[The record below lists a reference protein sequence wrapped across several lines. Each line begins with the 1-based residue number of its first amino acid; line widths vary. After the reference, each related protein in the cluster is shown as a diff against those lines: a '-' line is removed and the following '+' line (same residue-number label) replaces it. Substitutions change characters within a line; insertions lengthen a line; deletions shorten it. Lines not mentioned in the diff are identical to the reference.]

1 VPGTTTII
9 RARVAHT
16 PRDPFAGEEALEAFD
31 DGALAF
37 AAGGAIEAVGAWP
50 DVRRAHPDAAVE
62 DRRDCFLLP
71 GFVDTHV
78 HYPQVAVIG
87 AMGLELLDWLRQR
100 TLPEEARMADLGHA
114 GATARRFVRGLAANG
129 TTTALVFGAHFPG
142 AQGLLFEAAEE
153 RGLRIAS
160 GLVVSDRRLRPDLEV
175 TPEVAYEESRALIE
189 RWHGRGRLR
198 YAVTPRFSVSCSEA
212 MLDAC
217 GALLD
222 VRPGLLLTT
231 HVNEH
236 PREIA
241 VVAELFPD
249 AGDYLATYERAGLL
263 RDRAVLA
270 HNVHPSDD
278 ELRRIAAAR
287 ASVAHC
293 PSSNAFI
300 GSGFFPMARHVR
312 HGVRFGLGTDVG
324 AGTGLSLFKEGLTA
338 YQLQMVCDDRHPLS
352 PSHLLHLATS
362 SGARALGMD
371 DEIGDLTAGK
381 QADFMLVRPPA
392 ESTLEAVLAA
402 SPDWPAALGA
412 LFTLA
417 REESVVETRVA
428 GEVVF
433 GRAGEPAAT

>member
-1 VPGTTTII
+1 MTTTII
-9 RARVAHT
+9 RARIAHT
-16 PRDPFAGEEALEAFD
+16 PGDPFAGEDALEAFD

-37 AAGGAIEAVGAWP
+37 DAGGAIVAVGPWP
-50 DVRRAHPDAAVE
+50 DVRRAQPQARVE
-62 DRRDCFLLP
+62 DRRDCLLLP

-78 HYPQVAVIG
+78 HFPQIAVIG

-114 GATARRFVRGLAANG
+114 EATARRFVRALAANG

-142 AQGLLFEAAEE
+142 AQTLLFEAAE
-153 RGLRIAS
+153 RQGLRIAS

-175 TPEVAYEESRALIE
+175 TPEVAYEQSRALIE

-217 GALLD
+217 RSLLD
-222 VRPGLLLTT
+222 VRRGLLLTS

-249 AGDYLATYERAGLL
+249 ARDYLDTYERAGLL
-263 RDRAVLA
+263 RDGTVLA
-270 HNVHPSDD
+270 HDVHPSDD
-278 ELRRIAAAR
+278 ELRRLAAAR

-300 GSGFFPMARHVR
+300 GSGIFPMARHVR

-324 AGTGLSLFKEGLTA
+324 AGTGLSLLKEGLTA
-338 YQLQMVCDDRHPLS
+338 YQLQMVHSDRHPLT
-352 PSHLLHLATS
+352 PAHLLHLATA
-362 SGARALGMD
+362 SGARILGLG
-371 DEIGDLTAGK
+371 EEVGDLAPGK
-381 QADFMLVRPPA
+381 AADFVLVRPPTG
-392 ESTLEAVLAA
+392 STLEAVLEAA
-402 SPDWPAALGA
+402 PDWSATLGA

-417 REESVVETRVA
+417 REESIAEVRVA
-428 GEVVF
+428 GEIVF
-433 GRAGEPAAT
+433 SREPNA